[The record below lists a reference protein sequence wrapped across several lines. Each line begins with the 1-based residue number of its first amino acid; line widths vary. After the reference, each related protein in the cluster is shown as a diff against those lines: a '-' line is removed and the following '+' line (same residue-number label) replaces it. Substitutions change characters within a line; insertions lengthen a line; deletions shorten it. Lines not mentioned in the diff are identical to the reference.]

1 MAGVAVSS
9 PPEELINLNANDM
22 SLNAIIKHLEAT
34 EPEAIAKD
42 RKSAPLNDKERE
54 YAERIFFEKQ
64 LKECNPG
71 MSEEKIMGRIRKSIA
86 TARML
91 YSEIYGC

>member
-1 MAGVAVSS
+1 
-9 PPEELINLNANDM
+9 M
-22 SLNAIIKHLEAT
+22 SLNAIINHMQTT
-34 EPEAIAKD
+34 EPEAIYAS
-42 RKSAPLNDKERE
+42 RGLNDKEKE

-71 MSEEKIMGRIRKSIA
+71 MSEDKIKGRIRKSIE

-91 YSEIYGC
+91 YAEIYGK